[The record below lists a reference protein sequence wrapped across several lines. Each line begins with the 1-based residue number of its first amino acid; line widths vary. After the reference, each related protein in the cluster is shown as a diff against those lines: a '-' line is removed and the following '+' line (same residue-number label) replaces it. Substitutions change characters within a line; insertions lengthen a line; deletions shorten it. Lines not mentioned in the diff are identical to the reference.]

1 MLFILVTLS
10 CGGTS
15 SDNNTYIVQAST
27 TTAPATPC
35 TYKICPCSSDICR
48 IRYDFT
54 TNVLANQVVS
64 SATDTDPAAT
74 ELTTSQ
80 LKVNRVWKS
89 LKKSGFDMVE
99 MVFWDSRVDL
109 IWILLDNWSF
119 CQKISCPK
127 DQLSES
133 WVTYVLC
140 SYRTKVNTVE
150 EWWRPMFLKIFYK
163 LSFHEKC
170 LQHFWVLLQHIV
182 IV

>member
-10 CGGTS
+10 CGGTTS
-15 SDNNTYIVQAST
+15 ENNTYIVQAST

-80 LKVNRVWKS
+80 LKVNRV
-89 LKKSGFDMVE
+89 
-99 MVFWDSRVDL
+99 
-109 IWILLDNWSF
+109 
-119 CQKISCPK
+119 
-127 DQLSES
+127 
-133 WVTYVLC
+133 
-140 SYRTKVNTVE
+140 
-150 EWWRPMFLKIFYK
+150 
-163 LSFHEKC
+163 
-170 LQHFWVLLQHIV
+170 
-182 IV
+182 